1 MGENDILV
9 TTRYTTEGYDA
20 ALSKA
25 DRIGQTML
33 RLSRDLGGIGRA
45 MNSQFLIG
53 VSGILGGIEDTIG
66 AVSELSKAIKKVP
79 ALGIGV
85 AGIAGVGLGSAIYD
99 ATIGKMQGTSTEKI
113 LSQIGELIKAGFNT
127 DTLVVNARI
136 AMIDAMVASNSKFQ
150 YDPRGTGALNKQLAG
165 TGISVSDGS
174 LAGIRKAV
182 TETEKLLQLR
192 LTEGDQVGSTVAQVS
207 TALEI
212 LKSAL
217 AALEAENTKANGS
230 QYAKQLSAVGDKVK
244 ATTEYH
250 GKLAQA
256 SKTYNAAEFDRKMQ
270 LAQLEADIT
279 QKRIAAAQSLSSD
292 LSRMDSQ
299 YYANRLAA
307 AESFGLESARAEE
320 DHQRQMRQMQQS
332 HDKRVRKL
340 VDSRDALG
348 LEDEIDAFEDERSQ
362 AEEEYAVMQSRRN
375 QDYANQMRDMERA
388 FQAQRQERINAYNQ
402 QLIDIAEYNKAQRD
416 LIAQQMQAIAKA
428 VMDAFTQAAKDYTA
442 AQNTLNSTNNTANV
456 TQNFGGQ
463 SMSPAQYKA
472 LTYEAI
478 GEVFGAAR

>member
-1 MGENDILV
+1 MADNDILV

-85 AGIAGVGLGSAIYD
+85 AGIAGVGLGSALYD
-99 ATIGKMQGTSTEKI
+99 ATIGKAQGTSTEKI
-113 LSQIGELIKAGFNT
+113 LGQIGELIRVGFNPE
-127 DTLVVNARI
+127 TLRVEAQVAQVNAMTL
-136 AMIDAMVASNSKFQ
+136 ANSKFQ

-174 LAGIRKAV
+174 LGGIRKAV

-212 LKSAL
+212 LKAAL
-217 AALEAENTKANGS
+217 SGLEAENAKANGAK
-230 QYAKQLSAVGDKVK
+230 YAQQMSAVGDKVK
-244 ATTEYH
+244 AATEYQN
-250 GKLAQA
+250 KLASA
-256 SKTYNAAEFDRKMQ
+256 AKAYNASEFDQRLK
-270 LAQLEADIT
+270 LAQLETEIT
-279 QKRIAAAQSLSSD
+279 QKRIAAAQSLTSD

-307 AESFGLESARAEE
+307 AESFGIETARAEE
-320 DHQRQMRQMQQS
+320 DHQRQMRQLQMS
-332 HDKRVRKL
+332 HDKRMSKL
-340 VDSRDALG
+340 ADSRDALG
-348 LEDEIDAFEDERSQ
+348 LEDEIDAFESERSQ
-362 AEEEYAVMQSRRN
+362 AEDEYSVMQSRRN

-388 FQAQRQERINAYNQ
+388 FQTQRQERINAYNQ
-402 QLIDIAEYNKAQRD
+402 QLIDIAAYNKSQRD

-428 VMDAFTQAAKDYTA
+428 VMDAFTQAARDYTA
-442 AQNTLNSTNNTANV
+442 AQNTLNSTSNTANV
-456 TQNFGGQ
+456 TQNINGQ
-463 SMSPAQYKA
+463 SMTPEQYKA
-472 LTYEAI
+472 MTYAAI
-478 GEVFGAAR
+478 QDVFGAAR

>member
-1 MGENDILV
+1 MGETDILV

-33 RLSRDLGGIGRA
+33 RLSRDLGGIGRFL
-45 MNSQFLIG
+45 NNDFLIG
-53 VSGILGGIEDTIG
+53 VGNALGGIEDMIG
-66 AVSELSKAIKKVP
+66 AVSELSKSIRNMPPLLAGGIVFGGASIVGD
-79 ALGIGV
+79 ALGK
-85 AGIAGVGLGSAIYD
+85 AYNTAS
-99 ATIGKMQGTSTEKI
+99 GTVDT
-113 LSQIGELIKAGFNT
+113 G
-127 DTLVVNARI
+127 TLVSSLQRLQ
-136 AMIDAMVASNSKFQ
+136 D
-150 YDPRGTGALNKQLAG
+150 ALNKLPADQAAQVLANFNQRMEG
-165 TGISVSDGS
+165 VSSAQRVAGMNA
-174 LAGIRKAV
+174 LAESIDNIGKAAQKNLPMLSDFYMQQD
-182 TETEKLLQLR
+182 KLLPRMLQYQKDQGAASYEQYIDRTGAKLKAATSYQDR
-192 LTEGDQVGSTVAQVS
+192 LASASEKYHADELANKIRI
-207 TALEI
+207 AELE
-212 LKSAL
+212 
-217 AALEAENTKANGS
+217 
-230 QYAKQLSAVGDKVK
+230 
-244 ATTEYH
+244 
-250 GKLAQA
+250 
-256 SKTYNAAEFDRKMQ
+256 R
-270 LAQLEADIT
+270 DIT
-279 QKRIAAAQSLSSD
+279 QQRIAAAQSLSSD

-442 AQNTLNSTNNTANV
+442 AQNTLNSTSNTANV
-456 TQNFGGQ
+456 TQNINGQ

>member
-1 MGENDILV
+1 MGETDILV

-230 QYAKQLSAVGDKVK
+230 RYAKQLSEVGDKVK
-244 ATTEYH
+244 ATTEYQN
-250 GKLAQA
+250 KLAQA

-307 AESFGLESARAEE
+307 AESFGLESQRAEE

-362 AEEEYAVMQSRRN
+362 AEEEYSVMQSRRN
-375 QDYANQMRDMERA
+375 QDYANQMRDMEKA

-442 AQNTLNSTNNTANV
+442 AQNTLNSTSNTANV
-456 TQNFGGQ
+456 TQNINGQ

-478 GEVFGAAR
+478 SEVFGAAR